1 MDWINIL
8 IQGGL
13 LGGFYALFA
22 IGLSMSFGIMR
33 LVNIAHGDLIVLS
46 AYVALM
52 VTESTGLDPFFE
64 PRHRAAGD
72 VRARLRAAARTC

>member
-22 IGLSMSFGIMR
+22 IGL
-33 LVNIAHGDLIVLS
+33 
-46 AYVALM
+46 
-52 VTESTGLDPFFE
+52 
-64 PRHRAAGD
+64 
-72 VRARLRAAARTC
+72 